1 MSTLIRFNSSENVLY
16 TLDIYNDAAMRALD
30 TLGKRYVFDE
40 VQAELNLCFDQVV
53 YLIGE
58 RIYMYYKQQA
68 AGILMDKKHRTSQLA
83 ENIQGDKVRKQ
94 EAKQQ
99 GRRARPRGAHHIPTC
114 ASSVEKLL
122 SVRNMSLVGRVIDL
136 NRLMTQQ
143 MKKHLM
149 KNLEAVINRFETSGV
164 AGVKELEMMLNSLSL
179 THELLSEHLELDSF
193 EGMLKQVNNDLGATS
208 FHGRIVIHAL
218 EELIT
223 DFFPV
228 RFNPILI

>member
-1 MSTLIRFNSSENVLY
+1 
-16 TLDIYNDAAMRALD
+16 
-30 TLGKRYVFDE
+30 
-40 VQAELNLCFDQVV
+40 
-53 YLIGE
+53 
-58 RIYMYYKQQA
+58 
-68 AGILMDKKHRTSQLA
+68 
-83 ENIQGDKVRKQ
+83 
-94 EAKQQ
+94 
-99 GRRARPRGAHHIPTC
+99 
-114 ASSVEKLL
+114 
-122 SVRNMSLVGRVIDL
+122 MSLVGRVIDL

-228 RFNPILI
+228 RFNLILI